1 MRNEVEISLH
11 EPACAACRL
20 RRLPGGLI
28 GAAMSTPSDSLNE
41 FRTAAEAAA
50 RAAGQLLRD
59 NYETDLDVNELADHD
74 IKLDLDVRSQE
85 LITRLLLDQFSD
97 HGFLGEEGGNVGNVD
112 SEFQWVVDPI
122 DGTVNYYY
130 GIPHFCVSI
139 ALQRGGETV
148 VGVIFDPMRDEMW
161 SVTTDDEVPTLNGR
175 KISVSLRERLAD
187 AVITVGF
194 SKTKESMDVGLEKY
208 KKIGY
213 QVRKTRMLGS
223 AALALTYI
231 ACGRLDAYVE
241 ESVNLWDIAAG
252 VLLVEK
258 AGGRI
263 TLTTPEH
270 APQCISIVATNGK
283 IPLEEVL

>member
-1 MRNEVEISLH
+1 M
-11 EPACAACRL
+11 
-20 RRLPGGLI
+20 
-28 GAAMSTPSDSLNE
+28 SDSSDTLNE

-59 NYETDLDVNELADHD
+59 NYESDLDVNELADHD

-85 LITRLLLDQFSD
+85 LITQLLLGEFTE
-97 HGFLGEEGGNVGNVD
+97 HGFLGEEGGNVGNAE

-148 VGVIFDPMRDEMW
+148 VGVIYDPMRDEMW
-161 SVTTDDEVPTLNGR
+161 SVTAADTAPALNGR
-175 KISVSLRERLAD
+175 EISVSSRERLAD

-213 QVRKTRMLGS
+213 RVRKTRMLGS

-252 VLLVEK
+252 VLLVQK
-258 AGGRI
+258 AGGKI

-270 APQCISIVATNGK
+270 APECLSIVATNGK